1 MVNSLMAVLEPEAI
15 VLQSEAKTNEE
26 IILILARELERL
38 GYVKPGFANA
48 VIERERSLPTGLK
61 MEGEGNVAVPHTDPC
76 HVLKAGVA
84 MATLKNPVAFA
95 NMEDP
100 EESVSVDVVF
110 LLAIND
116 KDKQIETLQTII
128 ATIQDASAIR
138 ALKCARTLEEVKSVF
153 GQWSGTKMARIKT
166 ILFAC
171 GTGVATSTAV
181 NVAVTEEMK
190 KRGLTFN
197 AQQAK
202 ATEVLSLADNV
213 DFIVATTPISASVTK
228 PVIKGLAFLTGIGKD
243 KVLDEIEA
251 ALRK

>member
-1 MVNSLMAVLEPEAI
+1 MVSGLMAVLEPEAI

-38 GYVKPGFANA
+38 GYVTPGFANA
-48 VIERERSLPTGLK
+48 AIERERTLPTGLK

-84 MATLKNPVAFA
+84 MATLKNSVAFA

-138 ALKCARTLEEVKSVF
+138 ALKSARTLEEVKSVF
-153 GQWSGTKMARIKT
+153 G
-166 ILFAC
+166 
-171 GTGVATSTAV
+171 
-181 NVAVTEEMK
+181 
-190 KRGLTFN
+190 
-197 AQQAK
+197 
-202 ATEVLSLADNV
+202 
-213 DFIVATTPISASVTK
+213 
-228 PVIKGLAFLTGIGKD
+228 
-243 KVLDEIEA
+243 
-251 ALRK
+251 